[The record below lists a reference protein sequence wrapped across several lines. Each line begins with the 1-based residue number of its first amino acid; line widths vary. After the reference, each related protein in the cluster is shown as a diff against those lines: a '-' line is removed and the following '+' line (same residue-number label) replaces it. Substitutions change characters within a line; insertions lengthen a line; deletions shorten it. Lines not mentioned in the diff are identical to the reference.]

1 MRKACEEKQ
10 TSRECEEPL
19 EAEDVSAKTRDAL
32 TADFQ
37 IDLAHE

>member
-19 EAEDVSAKTRDAL
+19 EAEDVSAKTRDTL

-37 IDLAHE
+37 LDLAHE